1 MGSGSYLSHSA
12 QKLCSAQD
20 LEQDLELATM
30 ESVFLKQ
37 YNFGP
42 TCHNKWKLDGNNSKI
57 QYPTESRSEVQR
69 VSSLAEENEHTKR
82 LDEMGTGANSIYC

>member
-20 LEQDLELATM
+20 LEQDSNTDLELATM

-37 YNFGP
+37 CNFGR
-42 TCHNKWKLDGNNSKI
+42 TCHNKWKLDGNSSKI

-69 VSSLAEENEHTKR
+69 VSSLQKR
-82 LDEMGTGANSIYC
+82 ISTRRG